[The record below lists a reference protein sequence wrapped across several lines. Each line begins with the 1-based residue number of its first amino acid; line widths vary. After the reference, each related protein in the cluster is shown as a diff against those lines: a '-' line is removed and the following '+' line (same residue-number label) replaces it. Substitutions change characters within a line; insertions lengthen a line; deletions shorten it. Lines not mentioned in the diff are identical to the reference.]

1 MIFATWVQSK
11 SKSQL
16 IVKERRESLPYL
28 IFSTSFPGLFS
39 AESRAGWKRPW
50 HRLTAGYVLSMNIW
64 KGTNLSDPLDPC
76 WLLEFRATY
85 IIMTIWMLYG
95 YSNFSVIRK
104 GLLIFSMAQ
113 STPKNMY
120 IRNSVC
126 RLCSGAY
133 KGPHMLRILG
143 KTGINIGDNINTLKL
158 IFEALKLKKR
168 LQAKRRKFTE
178 VKSPSKPTI
187 IRISN
192 FI

>member
-1 MIFATWVQSK
+1 MTFAAWAQSK
-11 SKSQL
+11 NKSQL
-16 IVKERRESLPYL
+16 IVKGRRESLPYL
-28 IFSTSFPGLFS
+28 IFLTSFPGLFS

-50 HRLTAGYVLSMNIW
+50 HRLTAGYVLSMNIS

-95 YSNFSVIRK
+95 YFNFSVIRK
-104 GLLIFSMAQ
+104 GLLILSMSQ
-113 STPKNMY
+113 STPKNIY

-126 RLCSGAY
+126 SLCSGAY
-133 KGPHMLRILG
+133 KSPHMLRILG
-143 KTGINIGDNINTLKL
+143 KSGINIGDNINTLKL
-158 IFEALKLKKR
+158 IFEALKLKR
-168 LQAKRRKFTE
+168 LQRKRRKFTE
-178 VKSPSKPTI
+178 VKSPSMPTI

>member
-1 MIFATWVQSK
+1 MTFAAWAQSK
-11 SKSQL
+11 NKFQL
-16 IVKERRESLPYL
+16 IVKGRRESLPYL

-39 AESRAGWKRPW
+39 AESTPGWKRPW
-50 HRLTAGYVLSMNIW
+50 HRLTAGYVLSMNIS
-64 KGTNLSDPLDPC
+64 KGNNLSDPLDPC

-85 IIMTIWMLYG
+85 IIMIIWMLYG
-95 YSNFSVIRK
+95 YFNFSVIRK
-104 GLLIFSMAQ
+104 GLLILSMAQ
-113 STPKNMY
+113 STPKNIY
-120 IRNSVC
+120 IRNSVFS
-126 RLCSGAY
+126 LCSGAY
-133 KGPHMLRILG
+133 KSPHMLRILG